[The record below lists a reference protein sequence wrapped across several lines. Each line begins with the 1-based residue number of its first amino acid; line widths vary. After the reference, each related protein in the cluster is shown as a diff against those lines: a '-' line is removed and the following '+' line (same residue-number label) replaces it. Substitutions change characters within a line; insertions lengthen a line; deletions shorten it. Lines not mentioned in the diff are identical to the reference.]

1 MNDVTHHLLV
11 SQRNQL
17 LEIVREA
24 DLSPG
29 DFEWQERDG
38 SWAGWVN
45 NDLPTLVHVPSD
57 FFCAFALAEHG
68 ERPVRGVTYHG
79 GRHML
84 CCSPGT
90 DSPRDMFFFIPW
102 TDLQIYF
109 RSWLENL
116 KRELVAPDLW
126 ATLQNQSALLRFAGR
141 EETENSPF
149 SGEERNRIQAS
160 LEQIKSEMITTQ
172 MLTSGQTQ
180 ILLERLDYLIDASSR
195 LGRKDWILT
204 AAGVVIGVVV
214 QAALSSNATTRLFQ
228 VADHALGWL
237 VALTVYLPK

>member
-1 MNDVTHHLLV
+1 MNEVTHHLLV

-24 DLSPG
+24 DLSPH
-29 DFEWQERDG
+29 DFDWQERDG

-45 NDLPTLVHVPSD
+45 NDLPTLVHNGSD

-84 CCSPGT
+84 CCSPGA
-90 DSPRDMFFFIPW
+90 DSPRDLFFFIPW
-102 TDLQIYF
+102 TDLQVYF
-109 RSWLENL
+109 RGWLENL

-126 ATLQNQSALLRFAGR
+126 ATLRTQSALLRVAGR
-141 EETENSPF
+141 EETENSHF
-149 SGEERNRIQAS
+149 SVEERNRIQAS
-160 LEQIKSEMITTQ
+160 LEQIKNDMITTR
-172 MLTSGQTQ
+172 MLAADQTQ
-180 ILLERLDYLIDASSR
+180 ILAERLDYLVDASSR
-195 LGRKDWILT
+195 LGRKDWIVT
-204 AAGVVIGVVV
+204 AAGALIGVVV
-214 QAALSSNATTRLFQ
+214 QAALSSNATTRLLQ

-237 VALTVYLPK
+237 VTLTVYLPK

>member
-17 LEIVREA
+17 LEIVRDA
-24 DLSPG
+24 DLFPG

-45 NDLPTLVHVPSD
+45 NDLPTLIHVPSD

-84 CCSPGT
+84 CCSPGA
-90 DSPRDMFFFIPW
+90 DSPRDLFFFIPW
-102 TDLQIYF
+102 ADLQIYF
-109 RSWLENL
+109 RAWLENL

-126 ATLQNQSALLRFAGR
+126 ATIRNQSALLRFADR
-141 EETENSPF
+141 EEIENSPF
-149 SGEERNRIQAS
+149 SVEERNRIQAS
-160 LEQIKSEMITTQ
+160 LEQIKKEMITTR
-172 MLTSGQTQ
+172 MLTVDQTK
-180 ILLERLDYLIDASSR
+180 ILVERLDYLVDASSR
-195 LGRKDWILT
+195 LGRKDWIVT
-204 AAGVVIGVVV
+204 AMGAVIGVVV
-214 QAALSSNATTRLFQ
+214 QAALSSNTTTLLLQ
-228 VADHALGWL
+228 AADQALGWL
-237 VALTVYLPK
+237 VALTAYLPK